1 MPHGIPPVTLLSE
14 GSESM
19 TVGKQKRDF
28 MQVAREVVHGF
39 VPIHLRLV
47 PQS

>member
-1 MPHGIPPVTLLSE
+1 VPHGVFPVTLLSE

-28 MQVAREVVHGF
+28 MEVARGIVEQAIGK
-39 VPIHLRLV
+39 ITLAKNK
-47 PQS
+47 